1 MTYELMTAKQV
12 LNLSLTIQGGELVE
26 LTKYVTD
33 KIEALKS
40 KNKNRR
46 AAMWVKT
53 LDAMPC
59 VNCWDGVEPL
69 DDQGYPDY
77 PGYRDYHDDPDAQ
90 DDHGDQDDQDDQ
102 DVGTVTTPHVARDNI
117 HSVAHTMTKKPNKAT
132 AQLMIEK
139 LYKNAPSESE
149 AYTLAALFKFFQ
161 PLPPKKPKTAL
172 EWVSLAVSKEQ
183 TRYYLTAIYRDSGT
197 AVATNGDIMFLCPD
211 NGDDGYIDM
220 NRNPIALDGTFPQW
234 RKVLPETAVEI
245 DGALFTVGESGQVI
259 HPTSHAMGFDKKNF
273 DKATVYGHNPRY
285 FWDGGDSPMLIT
297 FDDGLKAVIMPMR
310 LGK

>member
-1 MTYELMTAKQV
+1 M
-12 LNLSLTIQGGELVE
+12 NI
-26 LTKYVTD
+26 
-33 KIEALKS
+33 
-40 KNKNRR
+40 
-46 AAMWVKT
+46 
-53 LDAMPC
+53 
-59 VNCWDGVEPL
+59 
-69 DDQGYPDY
+69 
-77 PGYRDYHDDPDAQ
+77 
-90 DDHGDQDDQDDQ
+90 
-102 DVGTVTTPHVARDNI
+102 VTTPHVARDNI

-149 AYTLAALFKFFQ
+149 AYNLAALFKFFQ

-259 HPTSHAMGFDKKNF
+259 HPAHAMGFNKKYF
-273 DKATVYGHNPRY
+273 DQAMVYGQNPRY
-285 FWDGGDSPMLIT
+285 FWDGGGSPMLIT

-310 LGK
+310 LGKE